1 MAGGRPLSRTQTV
14 STGLGAAPS
23 SGSRGILSAVNGA
36 AETGRTSHRALA
48 LITEASASFL
58 QDALLEL
65 DAAAVTHLTVASGE
79 GGRPARSRAPGFD
92 PRGASNS
99 PGRHPAAP
107 VRRVD
112 RHPRPRPRQRQSEEE
127 SLRSERLR
135 RSACTRWE
143 QIATKGDVCF
153 FCPLGLA
160 DGSRRGTRTPE
171 RLQVRKGPA
180 FLLEVRAGGASTGL
194 VQKLLRGGAS
204 SALLGVTRTLGRDMI
219 QVGVDARPG
228 LEAEERRGP
237 IMKTCPSRG
246 PSWPDS
252 AVMHERG
259 AVGPARPPRT
269 PPLPAWPGPRLAP
282 FAPQRRLERAPGG
295 TRSLRGVRSQASPLT
310 KGSVSSSV
318 LDIHGQ
324 SPGSQRLG
332 TPLSPGAE
340 TCPLRPRPSARH

>member
-1 MAGGRPLSRTQTV
+1 MLGGGRRNGPRSAVWCGRHRPPAAEWHSAHRPSRKSNQNSDNIQLTRGLPGTSHPGRSSMAGGRPLSRTQTV

-65 DAAAVTHLTVASGE
+65 DAAAGTHLTVASGE
-79 GGRPARSRAPGFD
+79 GGRPARSQAPGFD

-143 QIATKGDVCF
+143 QIATKGGVCL

-171 RLQVRKGPA
+171 RLRVRKGPA
-180 FLLEVRAGGASTGL
+180 FLLEVRAGGASARRPG
-194 VQKLLRGGAS
+194 
-204 SALLGVTRTLGRDMI
+204 
-219 QVGVDARPG
+219 ARPRG
-228 LEAEERRGP
+228 WSRRCSEAAP
-237 IMKTCPSRG
+237 
-246 PSWPDS
+246 
-252 AVMHERG
+252 AVRCQ
-259 AVGPARPPRT
+259 V
-269 PPLPAWPGPRLAP
+269 
-282 FAPQRRLERAPGG
+282 
-295 TRSLRGVRSQASPLT
+295 
-310 KGSVSSSV
+310 
-318 LDIHGQ
+318 
-324 SPGSQRLG
+324 
-332 TPLSPGAE
+332 
-340 TCPLRPRPSARH
+340 